1 MDGLAEL
8 LSYAAHL
15 NGLVT
20 NAEVDWFTTLTPY
33 VEHGSYLAVFLVLV
47 LCGVGLPVPE
57 EVTFIVAGYV
67 VHRIGANVWVMVAF
81 ALCGILAGDS
91 VTFFLGRKIGAG
103 LLRRWPFNKVL
114 TSEGLERSRQFF
126 DRHGSKAVF
135 IAGFMAGVRAP
146 TFFLCGSLGLAY
158 SRFAFWDLARAV
170 LTCPI
175 SIWLGY
181 RFGQD
186 AIEICHLYFRPIV
199 AALVLVVGF
208 MVVRWLIRRR
218 RKKKV
223 ALVQKPAGS
232 RTRQP
237 GDYPET

>member
-1 MDGLAEL
+1 LDGLAEL
-8 LSYAAHL
+8 LSRAAQL
-15 NGLVT
+15 SGLVT

-33 VEHGSYLAVFLVLV
+33 VEHGSYLAVFVVLI
-47 LCGVGLPVPE
+47 LCGVGLPIPE

-67 VHRIGANVWVMVAF
+67 VHRIQANVWIMMAF

-91 VTFFLGRKIGAG
+91 VTFALGRRIGAR
-103 LLRRWPFNKVL
+103 LLVRWPFNKVL
-114 TSEGLERSRQFF
+114 TQNGLERSRLFF
-126 DRHGSKAVF
+126 DRHGSKTVF
-135 IAGFMAGVRAP
+135 IAGFMAGARAP
-146 TFFLCGSLGLAY
+146 TFFLCGSMGLAY

-199 AALVLVVGF
+199 AGLVLVVGF
-208 MVVRWLIRRR
+208 MVARWYIRHRR
-218 RKKKV
+218 EKH
-223 ALVQKPAGS
+223 ALVQNPGGS
-232 RTRQP
+232 RTHRP
-237 GDYPET
+237 GDSQET

>member
-1 MDGLAEL
+1 LDGLAEL
-8 LSYAAHL
+8 LSRAAQL
-15 NGLVT
+15 SGFVT

-33 VEHGSYLAVFLVLV
+33 IEHGSYLAVFLVLI
-47 LCGVGLPVPE
+47 LCGVGLPIPE

-67 VHRIGANVWVMVAF
+67 VHRIQANVWIMIAF

-91 VTFFLGRKIGAG
+91 VTFFLGRRIGAG
-103 LLRRWPFNKVL
+103 LLVRWPFSKVL
-114 TSEGLERSRQFF
+114 TSKGLEHSRLFF
-126 DRHGSKAVF
+126 DKHGSKAVF

-146 TFFLCGSLGLAY
+146 TFFLCGTMGLAY

-186 AIEICHLYFRPIV
+186 AIEICSQYSRPIV
-199 AALVLVVGF
+199 AGLVLVVGF
-208 MVVRWLIRRR
+208 MVVRWYVRHRRG
-218 RKKKV
+218 KH
-223 ALVQKPAGS
+223 ALVQKPSGS
-232 RTRQP
+232 PTHRP
-237 GDYPET
+237 GDSQET